1 MVRVRVRGRGRGRG
15 KGEGNRSLNSN
26 GKTQA
31 SFLQRA
37 INQKR
42 RWALDIADGLYTEP
56 SAAAEKEAD
65 DDLDDAGS
73 DEMGEDSEK
82 DEETADERIDD
93 DGVEVVESQPMQEA
107 RLRFATNQKPQ
118 SNKSW
123 ADEVQS
129 QETKVADGDPGCGP
143 GYEDEV

>member
-1 MVRVRVRGRGRGRG
+1 MRGRGRGRG

-107 RLRFATNQKPQ
+107 RLRFGKAEPQ
-118 SNKSW
+118 SNKAG

-129 QETKVADGDPGCGP
+129 QETKVAEETQAWAKETEV
-143 GYEDEV
+143 EDEVKK